1 MSLDLGGRDGGQ
13 LRLGVVFL
21 LTAGVLVENTV
32 LLLLGHDHV
41 ALRLLSDVNASD
53 LRVALGHIYVTN
65 FVFLALLNIF
75 EGKHSFLAHKGDL
88 LVGPDLHGVLSLVF
102 DFVLQLYDRVL
113 EVVLV
118 VLALLRLLEE
128 ELSLLI
134 EASLHVFLNRG
145 LLFDHRLEVV
155 PQALE
160 VIDEH
165 LVSVSTLLIGVVV
178 LVGVFLFSLFNMT
191 MGFL

>member
-13 LRLGVVFL
+13 LRLGVVVFL
-21 LTAGVLVENTV
+21 AAGVLVENAV
-32 LLLLGHDHV
+32 LLFLGYDHV

-53 LRVALGHIYVTN
+53 LRVALGHVYVTN
-65 FVFLALLNIF
+65 FVFLALLNIL
-75 EGKHSFLAHKGDL
+75 EGKHSFLAHKCDL

-118 VLALLRLLEE
+118 VLALLRLLQE
-128 ELSLLI
+128 ELSLLV
-134 EASLHVFLNRG
+134 EASLHFFLNRG
-145 LLFDHRLEVV
+145 LLLNHRLEVV
-155 PQALE
+155 PQTLK

-165 LVSVSTLLIGVVV
+165 LVSVNTLLIGVIV
-178 LVGVFLFSLFNMT
+178 LIRVFLFSFFHMT
-191 MGFL
+191 MAFL